1 MLNVKVPGTSS
12 GLLINH
18 TLNMSCKSV
27 NIGEATAIPYK
38 VNGQWFFLF
47 HSLQGSCMVDF
58 AVLLHHTGS
67 FWVSKSILPVD
78 FETNSLNPIGN
89 EPVTS
94 VGYVVLVVTIC

>member
-1 MLNVKVPGTSS
+1 
-12 GLLINH
+12 
-18 TLNMSCKSV
+18 
-27 NIGEATAIPYK
+27 
-38 VNGQWFFLF
+38 
-47 HSLQGSCMVDF
+47 MVDF

-89 EPVTS
+89 ERVTS